1 MAHRHECQRRVW
13 THEVYK
19 DIFPNDDPATMSL
32 SAFIQGLRKWEQGVS
47 SDPGKRT
54 FGKLERQANAAFE
67 DAELVKL
74 LQESTEDVA
83 GIFTYDTTGFLSL
96 TSHLLGAFGACNVL
110 AIMKAVKILGM
121 EQARGWKVATLNE
134 VRAFFQLKPYET
146 FIEMNS
152 DANVAT
158 MLEALYGNID
168 LIELYPGVIAEQ
180 ATFPDKTEHGLC
192 LVPLYRRQCSWTP

>member
-1 MAHRHECQRRVW
+1 MSAKDELW

-19 DIFPNDDPATMSL
+19 DIFLNDVPATMSL
-32 SAFIQGLRKWEQGVS
+32 SAFIQGLRKGEQGVS

-54 FGKLERQANAAFE
+54 FGRLERQANGAFE

-96 TSHLLGAFGACNVL
+96 TGHLLGAFGACNVP
-110 AIMKAVKILGM
+110 AIMKAVEILGM

-158 MLEALYGNID
+158 TLEALYGDID

-180 ATFPDKTEHGLC
+180 ATFPDKTMDC
-192 LVPLYRRQCSWTP
+192 ALVPLYRRQCS